1 MLLFGVCFILY
12 FLKLSNISGFWKK
25 LSRADKEKNIIAKS
39 YQRILRK
46 WMKPKHDLHFL
57 YEYKSHNVYPRF
69 VRWKNIKNKTPKE
82 RNNY

>member
-1 MLLFGVCFILY
+1 MLY
-12 FLKLSNISGFWKK
+12 FLKLPNISGFWKK
-25 LSRADKEKNIIAKS
+25 LRRADKETNIIAKS

-46 WMKPKHDLHFL
+46 WMKPKDDPHFL